1 MPLQFKEDPLPIV
14 NEGERHVPAVVACD
28 TSGSTTGE
36 PNKEMNKG
44 LVELGTALREDTL
57 ALGRAELSI
66 ISFNS
71 TVQTEMSF
79 RPAAQYQAPKLSANG
94 LTCMNQAINEALD
107 AIEAR
112 KGEYR
117 AEGVSY
123 YRPWFFLITDGAPTD
138 TELEAETKERLRNA
152 IRNGKVVYM
161 PMGIGAADIEKLREY
176 YPEELA
182 PEKKIVLKADA
193 NHFKEAFCWLS
204 QSLSVVSH
212 SNPGVTDSVQLPPL
226 PSNVGISVGII

>member
-1 MPLQFKEDPLPIV
+1 MPLQFTEDPLPII
-14 NEGERHVPAVVACD
+14 NEGERHVAAVVACD
-28 TSGSTTGE
+28 ASGSTTGA
-36 PNKEMNKG
+36 PNEEMNQG
-44 LVELGTALREDTL
+44 LVDLGTALREDSL

-71 TVQTEMSF
+71 AVRTEMSF
-79 RPAAQYQAPKLSANG
+79 RPATQYEAPKLSAKG
-94 LTCMNQAINEALD
+94 MTAMNEAIKASLD
-107 AIEAR
+107 ALEAR
-112 KGEYR
+112 KEEYKKQ
-117 AEGVSY
+117 GISY
-123 YRPWFFLITDGAPTD
+123 YRSWMFLITDGAPTD

-152 IRNGKVVYM
+152 IRNKKVVYM
-161 PMGIGAADIEKLREY
+161 PMGIGNADIEKLREY

-193 NHFKEAFCWLS
+193 DHFKEAFCWLS